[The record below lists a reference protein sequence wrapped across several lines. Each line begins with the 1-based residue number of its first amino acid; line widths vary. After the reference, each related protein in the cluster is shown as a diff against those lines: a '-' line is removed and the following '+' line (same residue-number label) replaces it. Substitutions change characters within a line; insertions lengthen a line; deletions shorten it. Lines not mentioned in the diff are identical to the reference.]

1 MWTRKAAI
9 ILTSGISL
17 ILIGMMIS
25 NFQLMIIGLT
35 FVSFLAINGWVE
47 GHSDLEINREVSAV
61 NVYKGD
67 DINVILTITN
77 KSYRRTQQLEVFDNV
92 PHEMKMRKG
101 INLMRMNLGPGQ
113 SATIRYTVRCPLR
126 GHYTVGPTSIRYR
139 NAFNL
144 FVSETS
150 IGDRSDITVFPQV
163 RDVEEALI
171 RSDVPKMYTG
181 ATTLKTPGQGM
192 EFYALREY
200 FPGDSFRSIN
210 WKAFARTGDL
220 MVNEKTRDAVTD
232 VFIILDTRDV
242 ARIGTV
248 LKNPLEMGTVAA
260 ASIANY
266 FIKRRDSVSLVTYG
280 ERMDFLPPETG
291 DKQHY
296 KVLSQLAAVESK
308 GSMPLQAVTN
318 ALSPRISRGSPVFI
332 ISSLEGDGTTL
343 SAIRNLSGKGH
354 EVIVL
359 SPSSIDLERLVSRIP
374 RMAYEVLKLERQ
386 NRLTAISGYG
396 AKVIDWTP
404 SVELSQA
411 LLQIRTV

>member
-1 MWTRKAAI
+1 
-9 ILTSGISL
+9 
-17 ILIGMMIS
+17 
-25 NFQLMIIGLT
+25 
-35 FVSFLAINGWVE
+35 
-47 GHSDLEINREVSAV
+47 
-61 NVYKGD
+61 
-67 DINVILTITN
+67 
-77 KSYRRTQQLEVFDNV
+77 
-92 PHEMKMRKG
+92 MKMRKG

-113 SATIRYTVRCPLR
+113 TATIRYTVRCPLR
-126 GHYTVGPTSIRYR
+126 GHYTIGPTSIRYR
-139 NAFNL
+139 NTFNL

-181 ATTLKTPGQGM
+181 ATTLKTPVQGM

-210 WKAFARTGDL
+210 WKAFARTGEL

>member
-9 ILTSGISL
+9 LLTSGISL

-25 NFQLMIIGLT
+25 NFQLMIVGLT
-35 FVSFLAINGWVE
+35 FISFLAINGWVE
-47 GHSDLEINREVSAV
+47 GHSDLEIKRDVSAV

-67 DINVILTITN
+67 DINVVLTLTN

-113 SATIRYTVRCPLR
+113 TATIRYTVRCPLR
-126 GHYTVGPTSIRYR
+126 GHYTIGQTYIRYR
-139 NAFNL
+139 NTFNL

-150 IGDRSDITVFPQV
+150 VGDRSDITVFPQV

-210 WKAFARTGDL
+210 WKAFARTGEL

>member
-1 MWTRKAAI
+1 
-9 ILTSGISL
+9 
-17 ILIGMMIS
+17 
-25 NFQLMIIGLT
+25 
-35 FVSFLAINGWVE
+35 
-47 GHSDLEINREVSAV
+47 
-61 NVYKGD
+61 
-67 DINVILTITN
+67 
-77 KSYRRTQQLEVFDNV
+77 
-92 PHEMKMRKG
+92 
-101 INLMRMNLGPGQ
+101 
-113 SATIRYTVRCPLR
+113 
-126 GHYTVGPTSIRYR
+126 
-139 NAFNL
+139 
-144 FVSETS
+144 
-150 IGDRSDITVFPQV
+150 
-163 RDVEEALI
+163 
-171 RSDVPKMYTG
+171 MYTG

-192 EFYALREY
+192 EFYSLREY

-404 SVELSQA
+404 SVDLSQA
-411 LLQIRTV
+411 LLQVRTS

>member
-25 NFQLMIIGLT
+25 NFQLMIVGLT
-35 FVSFLAINGWVE
+35 FVSFLAINGWIE

-67 DINVILTITN
+67 DINVVLTITN

-113 SATIRYTVRCPLR
+113 TATIRYTVRCPLR
-126 GHYTVGPTSIRYR
+126 GHYTIGPTSIRYR
-139 NAFNL
+139 NSFNL

-210 WKAFARTGDL
+210 WKAFARTGEL

-386 NRLTAISGYG
+386 NRLTAISGYE

>member
-25 NFQLMIIGLT
+25 NFQLMIVGLT
-35 FVSFLAINGWVE
+35 FVSFLAINGWIE
-47 GHSDLEINREVSAV
+47 GHSDLEIKREVSAV

-67 DINVILTITN
+67 DINVVLTITN

-101 INLMRMNLGPGQ
+101 VNLMRMNLGPGQ
-113 SATIRYTVRCPLR
+113 TATIRYTVRCPLR
-126 GHYTVGPTSIRYR
+126 GHYTIGPTSIRYR
-139 NAFNL
+139 NTFNL
-144 FVSETS
+144 FVSETN

-210 WKAFARTGDL
+210 WKAFARTGEL

>member
-9 ILTSGISL
+9 LLTSGISL
-17 ILIGMMIS
+17 ILVGMMIS

-35 FVSFLAINGWVE
+35 FISFIAINGWVE
-47 GHSDLEINREVSAV
+47 GHSELEISREVSAV

-67 DINVILTITN
+67 DINIVLTVKN

-101 INLMRMNLGPGQ
+101 VNLMRMNLGPGQ
-113 SATIRYTVRCPLR
+113 TATIRYTVRCPLR
-126 GHYTVGPTSIRYR
+126 GHYTIGPTSIRYR

-150 IGDRSDITVFPQV
+150 VADRSDITVFPQV

-181 ATTLKTPGQGM
+181 ATTLKTPGPGM

-210 WKAFARTGDL
+210 WKAFARTGEL

-248 LKNPLEMGTVAA
+248 LKNPLEMGAVAA

-404 SVELSQA
+404 SIDLSQA
-411 LLQIRTV
+411 LLQVKTI

>member
-9 ILTSGISL
+9 LLTSGISL
-17 ILIGMMIS
+17 ILVGMMIS
-25 NFQLMIIGLT
+25 NFQLMIIGL
-35 FVSFLAINGWVE
+35 SFISFIAINGWVE

-61 NVYKGD
+61 NVYTGD
-67 DINVILTITN
+67 DINVILKIKN

-101 INLMRMNLGPGQ
+101 VNLMRLNLGPGQ
-113 SATIRYTVRCPLR
+113 TTTIRYTVRCPLR
-126 GHYTVGPTSIRYR
+126 GHYTIGPTSIRYR

-150 IGDRSDITVFPQV
+150 VADRSDITVFPQV

-210 WKAFARTGDL
+210 WKAFARTGEL

-354 EVIVL
+354 QVIVL

-404 SVELSQA
+404 SVDLSEA
-411 LLQIRTV
+411 LLQVRTV